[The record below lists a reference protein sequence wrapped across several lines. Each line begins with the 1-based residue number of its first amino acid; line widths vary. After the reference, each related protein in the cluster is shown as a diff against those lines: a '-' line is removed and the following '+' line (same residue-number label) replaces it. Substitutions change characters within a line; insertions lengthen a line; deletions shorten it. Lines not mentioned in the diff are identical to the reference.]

1 MTAAKQM
8 ANEVK
13 KHIAHRDWSHKVW
26 LKRQAEYQK
35 IKKQNFYDNKS
46 AKIQNMG
53 RSESGGIK
61 AC

>member
-1 MTAAKQM
+1 MT
-8 ANEVK
+8 NEVN

-35 IKKQNFYDNKS
+35 IKEQNFYDNKS